1 MARMCLLS
9 SDIGLYITFKVAVW
23 LRPNS
28 NHWSTYLLQVRSGSY
43 WYEWR
48 FSRASFTSTPSYYS
62 TNHPHQLS
70 LAIHPW
76 VGVLSTSESWVVI
89 RHSDVDSPLSVA
101 SQSECISWCR
111 RAIEKISTAP
121 FGPMWLWKDLFYT
134 LGVIGVGMRR
144 SRAEVQIW
152 EIIASDFIR
161 DTDYC
166 ENKTI
171 THIART
177 LSVGLSYN
185 I

>member
-1 MARMCLLS
+1 
-9 SDIGLYITFKVAVW
+9 
-23 LRPNS
+23 
-28 NHWSTYLLQVRSGSY
+28 
-43 WYEWR
+43 
-48 FSRASFTSTPSYYS
+48 
-62 TNHPHQLS
+62 
-70 LAIHPW
+70 
-76 VGVLSTSESWVVI
+76 
-89 RHSDVDSPLSVA
+89 
-101 SQSECISWCR
+101 
-111 RAIEKISTAP
+111 
-121 FGPMWLWKDLFYT
+121 MWLWKDLFYT